1 MSNLKKSK
9 KNINIDEEISII
21 KKYQNEQF
29 ELNIKGS
36 KINYIIINTIR
47 RAILTYVPIYAFTQF
62 NFIKNESIFNNNYIK
77 LHLNNFLVLG
87 IENNLVKIE
96 KKNSNEIIEEDTN
109 DVEINDIINTNEEI
123 EEKEKNNSTINQL
136 TMYINYTSKE
146 KKNITVTTD
155 DVKFY
160 YKEKNIKSPYKI
172 PIPIIDLQPGQTI
185 NFSAITSVGT
195 EKESA
200 IFSPVSVCYYHEINE
215 NEFDFIIESRGQLKE
230 ERILEVAI
238 LNLIEVIEKILYR
251 FNTNDK
257 YTKGEILINGEN
269 NTIGNLL
276 SYGLQTH
283 KKIKFAGYNIPH
295 LLDEKVL
302 ITYEL
307 YDNESNIKE
316 ILTEVIHNLIKLFKK
331 ILIN

>member
-1 MSNLKKSK
+1 
-9 KNINIDEEISII
+9 
-21 KKYQNEQF
+21 
-29 ELNIKGS
+29 
-36 KINYIIINTIR
+36 
-47 RAILTYVPIYAFTQF
+47 
-62 NFIKNESIFNNNYIK
+62 
-77 LHLNNFLVLG
+77 
-87 IENNLVKIE
+87 
-96 KKNSNEIIEEDTN
+96 
-109 DVEINDIINTNEEI
+109 
-123 EEKEKNNSTINQL
+123 
-136 TMYINYTSKE
+136 MYINYTSKE